1 MTPEGTF
8 LYFINKKMGTF
19 TASLNKTPLTKE
31 VIMKSNENL
40 TGLEKDIE
48 KLKAKLDDR
57 KAALPMHDATPQQW
71 MAIEELED
79 KISQKKK
86 ELRNLKK

>member
-1 MTPEGTF
+1 
-8 LYFINKKMGTF
+8 
-19 TASLNKTPLTKE
+19 
-31 VIMKSNENL
+31 MKRNETL
-40 TGLEKDIE
+40 SGLEKDIE
-48 KLKAKLDDR
+48 KLKVELDDR

-79 KISQKKK
+79 EISQKKK

>member
-1 MTPEGTF
+1 M
-8 LYFINKKMGTF
+8 
-19 TASLNKTPLTKE
+19 
-31 VIMKSNENL
+31 IMKGNNKL
-40 TGLEKDIE
+40 NDLEKEIE
-48 KLKAKLDDR
+48 KLKAELDDR

-86 ELRNLKK
+86 ALRNLKK